1 MITNFLAGLAC
12 PAISK
17 YFSYT
22 QRIACS
28 LILVCFTMITVA
40 LIATFFN
47 NQQGYWLSFCILF
60 VQGFLDSVNTNSL
73 IALAGMLHP

>member
-1 MITNFLAGLAC
+1 
-12 PAISK
+12 
-17 YFSYT
+17 
-22 QRIACS
+22 
-28 LILVCFTMITVA
+28 MITVA